1 MTQIVQILT
10 GHKSP
15 ETAFLIEDY
24 PYGHKVRTQKR
35 VWIEEKPKKGF
46 RLMEQTKNPKTGAW
60 NKPAA
65 GNYYA
70 FGMAMFLDERGYVE
84 HVAVGEYSRDADIVS
99 FIRTFGVTPALK
111 AVALAKVKY
120 HWSVANAHAAGVNP
134 WEVNGKPLPL
144 RESAIEEN
152 KEAVAL
158 WTEVGKE
165 VGVLKK

>member
-120 HWSVANAHAAGVNP
+120 HRSVANAHEAGVNP

-152 KEAVAL
+152 KENLAL